1 MITTLELHVAPE
13 SATPRAVRRAFA
25 EHFAAV
31 ASLDD
36 LLLCVS
42 EVLTNAVL
50 HAGPPIVVVAG
61 RNAGHIRVEISD
73 GSSAAPVRRSPE
85 HTSPTGRGLHLLDS
99 LTAAW
104 GVDVGLDGKVVWF
117 EIVEVSP

>member
-31 ASLDD
+31 APLDD

-61 RNAGHIRVEISD
+61 RRAGRIRVEISD

-85 HTSPTGRGLHLLDS
+85 HTSPTGRGLHLLDV
-99 LTAAW
+99 LTASW
-104 GVDVGLDGKVVWF
+104 GVDVGLRGKTVWF
-117 EIVEVSP
+117 EIAEGRS

>member
-1 MITTLELHVAPE
+1 MITTLELHVTSE

-25 EHFAAV
+25 EHFATV
-31 ASLDD
+31 VTLDD

-50 HAGPPIVVVAG
+50 HAGEPIVVVAG
-61 RNAGHIRVEISD
+61 RNADHIRVEISD
-73 GSSAAPVRRSPE
+73 GSTAAPVRRSPE

-99 LTAAW
+99 LTASW
-104 GVDVGLDGKVVWF
+104 GVEVGLQGKTVWF
-117 EIVEVSP
+117 EIAEGST

>member
-13 SATPRAVRRAFA
+13 SATPRVVRRAFA

-31 ASLDD
+31 SSLDD

-50 HAGPPIVVVAG
+50 HAGPPIVILAG
-61 RNAGHIRVEISD
+61 RNAGRIRVEIRD

-99 LTAAW
+99 LTASW
-104 GVDVGLDGKVVWF
+104 GVDIGLEGKTVWF
-117 EIVEVSP
+117 EIVDGLP

>member
-50 HAGPPIVVVAG
+50 HAGPPIVVI
-61 RNAGHIRVEISD
+61 AGHNVGRIRVEISD
-73 GSSAAPVRRSPE
+73 GSSASPVRRSPE

-104 GVDVGLDGKVVWF
+104 GVDIGPAGKTVWF
-117 EIVEVSP
+117 EVVAERP